1 MQDRN
6 WRLEAKLLN
15 FGLNPSSSN
24 QWTEMAATEALINAP
39 EFTVTE
45 LSSALRRTVE
55 DAYGH
60 VRVRGEITGFRGAH
74 ASGHCYFALKDDG
87 AKIEAVV
94 WKGTHYRMRFK
105 PQEGLEVIATGKLTT
120 YPGSSKYQIVIES
133 LEPAGIGALMAL
145 MEERKKKLAA
155 EGLFDEARKQLLPW
169 LPEVIG
175 VVTSPTGAVIRDILH
190 RLEDRFPRHVLV
202 WPVRVQGE
210 GSAEQVANAIR
221 GFNALPEG
229 GRIPRPDLLI
239 VARGG
244 GSLEDLWSFNEEIVV
259 RAAADSMIPL
269 ISAVGHETDITLID
283 FAADKRAPTPTAAAE
298 MAVPVRS
305 ELMVEVASLARRTML
320 CWQRGQEM
328 RRNELRAA
336 ARALPGLSELL
347 SIPRQRLDGAVY
359 ALPRGL
365 KANTHAHFRR
375 FAGASAR
382 LTLRVLRAQLS
393 QAQHRLTASGERM
406 RHSAKNLLRN
416 RNDRFSG
423 LAIRLKASKLSNA
436 QAQRQVI
443 ARDRERILRLAERA
457 RRALATS
464 TQRLSARVAHS
475 GQLLGALSYRGVL
488 ARGFALVRDEAG
500 QPLHAAAG
508 IGPGTR
514 MSVEFSDGRVGVTA
528 ETSELTASPQPTPR
542 ELKPAVPKRTA
553 KPIDQGSLF

>member
-1 MQDRN
+1 
-6 WRLEAKLLN
+6 
-15 FGLNPSSSN
+15 
-24 QWTEMAATEALINAP
+24 MAATEALINAP
-39 EFTVTE
+39 AFTVSE

-87 AKIEAVV
+87 AKIEAVI

-120 YPGSSKYQIVIES
+120 YPGSSKYQIVIET

-145 MEERKKKLAA
+145 LDERKKKLAA

-190 RLEDRFPRHVLV
+190 RLEDRFPRRVLV

-259 RAAADSMIPL
+259 RAAAESMIPL

-298 MAVPVRS
+298 MAVPVRA
-305 ELMVEVASLARRTML
+305 ELFVEVASLARRTML
-320 CWQRGQEM
+320 CWQRGQEG

-336 ARALPGLSELL
+336 ARALPAAGELL
-347 SIPRQRLDGAVY
+347 AIPRQRLDGA
-359 ALPRGL
+359 AGSLPRAL

-375 FAGASAR
+375 FAASSAKLTLGVLHAQISHATQR
-382 LTLRVLRAQLS
+382 LTINTERLGNGVRALM
-393 QAQHRLTASGERM
+393 HRR
-406 RHSAKNLLRN
+406 R
-416 RNDRFSG
+416 DRFAG
-423 LAIRLKASKLSNA
+423 LEVRLKASKLSNA
-436 QAQRQVI
+436 QAQRQII
-443 ARDRERILRLAERA
+443 ARNRERALRLAERA
-457 RRALATS
+457 RRALS
-464 TQRLSARVAHS
+464 ILVQRQQARVGHS
-475 GQLLGALSYRGVL
+475 GQLLAALSYRGVL
-488 ARGFALVRDEAG
+488 ARGFALVRDAQG
-500 QPLHAAAG
+500 LAVHAADG
-508 IGPGTR
+508 IEPGAR
-514 MSVEFSDGRVGVTA
+514 LELEFSDGRVAATA
-528 ETSELTASPQPTPR
+528 DADGAAVMGTAKPVASEPR
-542 ELKPAVPKRTA
+542 PSDRPSELKPSAPKRA
-553 KPIDQGSLF
+553 VKPAGQGSLF

>member
-1 MQDRN
+1 MDPDPPN
-6 WRLEAKLLN
+6 RL
-15 FGLNPSSSN
+15 
-24 QWTEMAATEALINAP
+24 TEMAATEALINAP
-39 EFTVTE
+39 EFTVSE
-45 LSSALRRTVE
+45 LSSALKRTVE

-60 VRVRGEITGFRGAH
+60 VRIRGEITGFRGAH
-74 ASGHCYFALKDDG
+74 SSGHCYFALKDDS
-87 AKIEAVV
+87 AKIEAVI
-94 WKGTHYRMRFK
+94 WKFAHARMRFK

-120 YPGSSKYQIVIES
+120 YPGSSKYQIVIEA
-133 LEPAGIGALMAL
+133 LEPAGVGALMAL

-190 RLEDRFPRHVLV
+190 RLQDRFPRRVLV
-202 WPVRVQGE
+202 WPVRVQGD
-210 GSAEQVANAIR
+210 GSAEQIANAIR

-259 RAAADSMIPL
+259 RAAAESMIPL

-305 ELMVEVASLARRTML
+305 ELLVEVASLARRTIL

-336 ARALPGLSELL
+336 VRALPGQGELL
-347 SIPRQRLDGAVY
+347 SIPRQRLDGATS

-375 FAGASAR
+375 FAGTSAR
-382 LTLRVLRAQLS
+382 LTIRVLRAQLA
-393 QAQHRLTASGERM
+393 QAQHRLAVSGERIAL
-406 RHSAKNLLRN
+406 SAKSLLRS
-416 RNDRFSG
+416 RNDRFAA
-423 LAIRLKASKLSNA
+423 LTMRLKASRLSNA
-436 QAQRQVI
+436 QAQRQTI
-443 ARDRERILRLAERA
+443 ARDRERTLRLAERA

-464 TQRLSARVAHS
+464 SQRLSARVAHS
-475 GQLLGALSYRGVL
+475 GQLLNALSYRGVL
-488 ARGFALVRDEAG
+488 ARGFALVRDDAG
-500 QPLHAAAG
+500 HPLHAAASV
-508 IGPGTR
+508 GPGAR
-514 MSVEFSDGRVGVTA
+514 MSIEFSDGRVGAIADSDRPAATPAPSKPTA
-528 ETSELTASPQPTPR
+528 R
-542 ELKPAVPKRTA
+542 EEKPALARRVT
-553 KPIDQGSLF
+553 KPVDQGSLF

>member
-1 MQDRN
+1 
-6 WRLEAKLLN
+6 
-15 FGLNPSSSN
+15 
-24 QWTEMAATEALINAP
+24 MAATEALINAP
-39 EFTVTE
+39 AFTVSE

-87 AKIEAVV
+87 AKIEAVI

-120 YPGSSKYQIVIES
+120 YPGSSKYQIVIET

-145 MEERKKKLAA
+145 LDERKKKLAA

-190 RLEDRFPRHVLV
+190 RLEDRFPRRVLV

-210 GSAEQVANAIR
+210 GSAEQIAAAIR
-221 GFNALPEG
+221 GFNALPQG
-229 GRIPRPDLLI
+229 GRIPRPNLLI

-244 GSLEDLWSFNEEIVV
+244 GSLEDLWSFNEESVV
-259 RAAADSMIPL
+259 RAAAESMIPL

-298 MAVPVRS
+298 MAVPVRA
-305 ELMVEVASLARRTML
+305 ELFVEVGGLARRTML
-320 CWQRGQEM
+320 CWQRCQET

-336 ARALPGLSELL
+336 ARALPAAGELL
-347 SIPRQRLDGAVY
+347 AIPRQRLDGA
-359 ALPRGL
+359 AGSLPRAL

-375 FAGASAR
+375 FAASSAR
-382 LTLRVLRAQLS
+382 LTVRVLRGQLAQAS
-393 QAQHRLTASGERM
+393 HRLTVSGERM
-406 RHSAKNLLRN
+406 TLSARSLLRN
-416 RNDRFSG
+416 RSDRFAG

-436 QAQRQVI
+436 QAQRQAI
-443 ARDRERILRLAERA
+443 ARDRERTLRLAERA

-464 TQRLSARVAHS
+464 TQRLSARIAHS
-475 GQLLGALSYRGVL
+475 
-488 ARGFALVRDEAG
+488 
-500 QPLHAAAG
+500 
-508 IGPGTR
+508 
-514 MSVEFSDGRVGVTA
+514 
-528 ETSELTASPQPTPR
+528 
-542 ELKPAVPKRTA
+542 
-553 KPIDQGSLF
+553 